1 MFKQI
6 KGSCNACSD
15 YFWWIYEHPRPWA
28 EIGITKEIIEAT
40 KDPTFFKLVTLDGKV
55 YMEKYKRTFQIR
67 DVFHMGDS
75 TTSKGVFR
83 EDARLGIDV

>member
-1 MFKQI
+1 M
-6 KGSCNACSD
+6 
-15 YFWWIYEHPRPWA
+15 
-28 EIGITKEIIEAT
+28 IEAT

-75 TTSKGVFR
+75 TTSEGVFGK
-83 EDARLGIDV
+83 DAGLGIDV